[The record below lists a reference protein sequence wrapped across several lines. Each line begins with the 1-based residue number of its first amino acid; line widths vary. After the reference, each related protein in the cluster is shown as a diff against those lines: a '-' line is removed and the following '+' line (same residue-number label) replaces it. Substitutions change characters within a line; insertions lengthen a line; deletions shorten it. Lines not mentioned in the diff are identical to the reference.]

1 MHKAA
6 LTSLLRDRYAAV
18 HGAVPAGD
26 YPAYLTIGVPEA
38 PQAAIGFRRADAGA
52 LFLEAY
58 LDRPIEAV
66 LTSRLDRAVTRAQ
79 VVELGDHASHRP
91 AATIALWRESAAALQ
106 GQAEFAVA
114 VLTRP
119 LRAMFARLGLP
130 LLELAPARIELL
142 GEAGAA
148 WGRYYQTDP
157 VVCAGDITAC
167 RSQLARAGRA

>member
-1 MHKAA
+1 MHQAA
-6 LTSLLRDRYAAV
+6 LSTLIRDRYAAV

-38 PQAAIGFRRADAGA
+38 PQAALGFRRADAGP

-58 LDRPIEAV
+58 FDRPIEAE
-66 LTSRLDRAVTRAQ
+66 LAARLDRPVTRAQ
-79 VVELGDHASHRP
+79 VVELGDHASHRA
-91 AATIALWRESAAALQ
+91 AATVTLWRESAAALE

-130 LLELAPARIELL
+130 LIELAAARIEAL
-142 GEAGAA
+142 GEAGAG

-157 VVCAGDITAC
+157 MVCAGDITAC
-167 RSQLARAGRA
+167 RRRLERAGRV